1 MKFFELFYVFF
12 LIGLFTIGG
21 GYAMIPMIQS
31 EVVSRGWADVSTV
44 IDFIAVSESTP
55 GPIAI
60 NMATFIGN
68 RMGGV
73 FGAVCATLGVVLPSF
88 LIILLIARLF
98 KNFKDNK
105 YVKNVLASL
114 RPVIIALIAF
124 AALSVIVASFSKN
137 VYATGVELDLK
148 AMVIFAIILILNLF
162 VKKIHP
168 AVLILISA
176 ALGVLIYGFIFV

>member
-1 MKFFELFYVFF
+1 MIFFELFYVFF

-31 EVVSRGWADVSTV
+31 EVVTRGWADVDTV

-68 RMGGV
+68 KMGGV
-73 FGAVCATLGVVLPSF
+73 FGAFCSTLGVVLPSF
-88 LIILLIARLF
+88 IIILLIAYLF
-98 KNFKDNK
+98 KSLKDNR
-105 YVKNVLASL
+105 YVKNVMTSL
-114 RPVIIALIAF
+114 RPVIIALIAY
-124 AALSVIVASFSKN
+124 AALSVLTAAFSKG
-137 VYATGVELDLK
+137 VYDSGVELDLK
-148 AMVIFAIILILNLF
+148 AIAIFVIVILINLF

-176 ALGVLIYGFIFV
+176 ALGVIIYGLIPI